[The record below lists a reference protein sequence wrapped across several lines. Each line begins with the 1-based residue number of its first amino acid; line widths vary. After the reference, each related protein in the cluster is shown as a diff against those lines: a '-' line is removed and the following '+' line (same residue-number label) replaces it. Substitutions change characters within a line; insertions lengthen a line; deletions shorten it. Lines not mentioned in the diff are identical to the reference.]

1 MLIIDGRQA
10 DLNVKNFAN
19 LEELLEKVSGDTYF
33 KDRVVTD
40 VLLNDENFSE
50 LYPHQAEDIEATEVE
65 KVEIISVPAAQMAVD
80 ITRELY
86 KVVTLMEKGGRHVA
100 DLFRQADDGEA
111 LEIYQD
117 LVDVFR
123 DFLNMI
129 SMLRQEYAVSKN
141 LGVEHASQELSELF
155 SEMIE
160 VQENEDW
167 ILLADLLEYEFLPA
181 VSRWKQIVAD
191 LRSVIRNERN

>member
-10 DLNVKNFAN
+10 DLNVKNFEN

-86 KVVTLMEKGGRHVA
+86 KVVTLMEKGGRRVA